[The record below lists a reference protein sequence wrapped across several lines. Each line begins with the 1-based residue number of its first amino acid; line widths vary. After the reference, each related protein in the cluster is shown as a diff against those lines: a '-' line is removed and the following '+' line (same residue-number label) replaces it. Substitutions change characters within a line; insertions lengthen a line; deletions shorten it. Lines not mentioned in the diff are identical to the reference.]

1 MLNCH
6 SFFSLKYGVVDPQ
19 DLAFFSKELG
29 FKNIALTDINNTS
42 GVLNFVRYSQETG
55 QTPVVGVDFRNGI
68 DCRYVALAKNNE
80 GFNEINMHLTEH
92 NKTEKPFPATAPAF
106 NHCIV
111 IYPWGKEPEIL
122 RENEFIGVAA
132 YQLNRFRLHKS
143 THPEKYVALQS
154 MTFLHKRDFN
164 THRLLRAID
173 NNLLLSRLPESEQS
187 RADAVYMH
195 AVAFEQL
202 YRDFP
207 DLVKRSEELLDHC
220 GISFNFNKSNNSQNI
235 AHFSNSEEDDL
246 ILVTGLCEKA
256 IEKRY
261 GNVQD
266 KSVIRE
272 RIQREINVI
281 NQKKYLSYFL
291 VAWDIVSYAR
301 SKGYYYVGRGSGAN
315 SVVAYLLE
323 ITDVDPLELDLYF
336 ERFIN
341 LYREN
346 PPDFDMD
353 FSWRDRDDVMRYIF
367 ERYPDKSALVCT
379 YSTFQMKATIRE
391 LGKVFGLPATDIE
404 GLAKSDRPLD
414 ANDQMQKLV
423 LKYSKLISGLPSHL
437 SVHAGGI
444 VVSQKPITWFSATF
458 PTSKKL
464 PTTQFSMIEAEDVGL
479 YKFDILSQR
488 GLGKIKDTLDI
499 IAYNQP
505 ENPPHDIHDVKTF
518 IHDPKINKLLSEAKA
533 IGCFYV
539 ESPAMR
545 MLMIKLKT
553 DNYLGLVAA
562 SSIIRPGVASSGMM
576 REYILRHRDPERI
589 NQAHPI
595 LLGIMPETYGVM
607 VYQEDVI
614 KVGSAYGKLSA
625 AEADILRR
633 GMGGK
638 FKGREEFLRVRDQ
651 FFENCRKAQYPE
663 KEIRDI
669 WFQMESFAGYA
680 FSKGHSASYAV
691 ESYQCLYLKTYYPL
705 EYMVATINNYGG
717 FYGTEVYVREA
728 QKLGATVEAPCI
740 NRSYSEAVIYDK
752 LIILGLQLV
761 GELEGSSIQKIVSD
775 REENGPFTGL
785 IDLMERTLIS
795 LEQVSLLIRIGA
807 LRSFGISKKELLWRA
822 HLHCNKT
829 KVKTMHPRL
838 FVEEQR
844 TFQLPQLDEVDVE
857 ISLDQQLLLG
867 FTLCNPF
874 DLLKEPINN
883 EIKADNLHLYVGQMV
898 TVYGYKVVVK
908 KVVSAKGHHVHFG
921 TLLDS
926 DGEQLDTVH
935 FQDAVFRS
943 PYNGSGIFEVKGKV
957 ACEFDHYT
965 IEVESVKRLMYVD
978 DPRLDD

>member
-1 MLNCH
+1 
-6 SFFSLKYGVVDPQ
+6 
-19 DLAFFSKELG
+19 
-29 FKNIALTDINNTS
+29 
-42 GVLNFVRYSQETG
+42 
-55 QTPVVGVDFRNGI
+55 
-68 DCRYVALAKNNE
+68 
-80 GFNEINMHLTEH
+80 
-92 NKTEKPFPATAPAF
+92 
-106 NHCIV
+106 
-111 IYPWGKEPEIL
+111 
-122 RENEFIGVAA
+122 
-132 YQLNRFRLHKS
+132 
-143 THPEKYVALQS
+143 
-154 MTFLHKRDFN
+154 
-164 THRLLRAID
+164 
-173 NNLLLSRLPESEQS
+173 
-187 RADAVYMH
+187 
-195 AVAFEQL
+195 
-202 YRDFP
+202 
-207 DLVKRSEELLDHC
+207 
-220 GISFNFNKSNNSQNI
+220 
-235 AHFSNSEEDDL
+235 
-246 ILVTGLCEKA
+246 
-256 IEKRY
+256 
-261 GNVQD
+261 
-266 KSVIRE
+266 
-272 RIQREINVI
+272 
-281 NQKKYLSYFL
+281 
-291 VAWDIVSYAR
+291 
-301 SKGYYYVGRGSGAN
+301 
-315 SVVAYLLE
+315 
-323 ITDVDPLELDLYF
+323 
-336 ERFIN
+336 
-341 LYREN
+341 
-346 PPDFDMD
+346 
-353 FSWRDRDDVMRYIF
+353 
-367 ERYPDKSALVCT
+367 
-379 YSTFQMKATIRE
+379 
-391 LGKVFGLPATDIE
+391 
-404 GLAKSDRPLD
+404 
-414 ANDQMQKLV
+414 
-423 LKYSKLISGLPSHL
+423 
-437 SVHAGGI
+437 
-444 VVSQKPITWFSATF
+444 
-458 PTSKKL
+458 
-464 PTTQFSMIEAEDVGL
+464 
-479 YKFDILSQR
+479 
-488 GLGKIKDTLDI
+488 
-499 IAYNQP
+499 
-505 ENPPHDIHDVKTF
+505 
-518 IHDPKINKLLSEAKA
+518 
-533 IGCFYV
+533 
-539 ESPAMR
+539 
-545 MLMIKLKT
+545 
-553 DNYLGLVAA
+553 
-562 SSIIRPGVASSGMM
+562 
-576 REYILRHRDPERI
+576 
-589 NQAHPI
+589 
-595 LLGIMPETYGVM
+595 
-607 VYQEDVI
+607 
-614 KVGSAYGKLSA
+614 
-625 AEADILRR
+625 
-633 GMGGK
+633 MGGK